1 MCVEGHRQDVG
12 ASLCGRS
19 LQTLGILGYLND
31 EKTRTV
37 KISAWN
43 GLPPSLLRKSGAK
56 NPQQLVLQPQTKTN
70 PTNQQMTRG
79 DFSKDTEESF
89 WEDLGRWGCHW
100 HAGSEPSAFWHRE
113 ASAVITSK
121 FRVCFE
127 FLVRLPPALCWRAA
141 WQLRITEPLRKPVV
155 WWRMIRREKRAP
167 EEKDVIQE
175 IWEETHKPPQNY
187 H

>member
-56 NPQQLVLQPQTKTN
+56 NPQQLVLEPQTKTK

-89 WEDLGRWGCHW
+89 REELGRRGCHW
-100 HAGSEPSAFWHRE
+100 HSGIERPQQWSPASSACASSSWSAF
-113 ASAVITSK
+113 
-121 FRVCFE
+121 
-127 FLVRLPPALCWRAA
+127 LLPC
-141 WQLRITEPLRKPVV
+141 V
-155 WWRMIRREKRAP
+155 
-167 EEKDVIQE
+167 EEQPDN
-175 IWEETHKPPQNY
+175 WESPSLWESLWCDEEW
-187 H
+187 